1 MGCEM
6 DSDYYDGNYGRD
18 KKYHAHYKDSKYL
31 TIFNVAKGMLS
42 EIKNPQILDLG
53 CGSGQFAH
61 MLWDSGY
68 LCYSGVD
75 FSKEA
80 LGIAQGLSPQVFEWA
95 DIREYQPNWDNFNVV
110 VILEVLEHLNE
121 DRELI
126 VKIPAGKHIIFSV
139 PSFDDEAHVRTF
151 RNKPQVHERYD
162 DLIDISEIVPYM
174 HWMICKGVRRG

>member
-1 MGCEM
+1 MGCEQ
-6 DSDYYDGNYGRD
+6 DSDYYDEMFGTSI
-18 KKYHAHYKDSKYL
+18 KYHSHYKDSKYL
-31 TIFNVAKGMLS
+31 TMFNVAKGMLS

-61 MLWDSGY
+61 MLWDAGF

-75 FSKEA
+75 FSKTA

-95 DIREYQPNWDNFNVV
+95 DIMEYEPNWDNFNVV

-126 VKIPAGKHIIFSV
+126 KKIPVGKHIIFSV
-139 PSFDDEAHVRTF
+139 PAFDDPAHVRRFTS
-151 RNKPQVHERYD
+151 KTQVYERYS
-162 DLIDISEIVPYM
+162 DLIKISESVIYM
-174 HWMICKGVRRG
+174 HWIICKGVRCG